1 MEVGRFV
8 GGVVSVVISVLM
20 ITALG
25 IPVVKSA
32 ISGLDATKDADII
45 SMLEVIPLLLV
56 VTVIVGIVALFISR
70 RD

>member
-32 ISGLDATKDADII
+32 ISGLDATADADII
-45 SMLEVIPLLLV
+45 SMLEVVPLLLV
-56 VTVIVGIVALFISR
+56 VAVIVGIVGLFISR

>member
-32 ISGLDATKDADII
+32 ISGLDATADADII

>member
-32 ISGLDATKDADII
+32 IGSLDATKDADII

-56 VTVIVGIVALFISR
+56 VAVIVGIVALFISR